1 MNKVFSMLLN
11 KDNPSPQRLAEY
23 LKADKFMLN
32 LIFIHWILVSTATA
46 YLFDA
51 FILGIF
57 GGGVLYITTLIGY
70 KYFKGT
76 STFRILVAIVL
87 LSYTVI
93 MIQQSFG
100 RIEMHFHVFIALS
113 FFVIYRDMKALTA
126 GALFIAVHHL
136 IFNYLQLFEVEI
148 FSTPIVVF
156 NYGCGIDIVLLHA
169 AFVIFEWV
177 VLSIIIADKEEDYI
191 AIINMQNSLK
201 EMNENLEIKV
211 EERTKELSKSNKN
224 IQDSIEYASLIQH
237 AILPEQE
244 LINSIFNDS
253 FIFWQPSETVG
264 GDIYFATELNNKNE
278 ILIMVIDG
286 AGHGVPGA
294 FVTMLVK
301 AIETQIMA
309 DIANDKLKPSPAK
322 ILEFFNRSIKTM
334 LKQEKGSK
342 SNAGF
347 DGGVL
352 YYNKDTKVCKYAG
365 AKTPLYV
372 VNNNELKI
380 YKSDKLNVGFIRSKV
395 TQEFTEYD
403 VDIQDGS
410 QLYILTDGYSDQ
422 PNKEGKIY
430 DLNGVED
437 LILDMSKKSFSE
449 QKLIIL
455 DEFEKFKGDTK
466 QIDDVT
472 VVGLQL

>member
-1 MNKVFSMLLN
+1 MNKVFSMLLE
-11 KDNPSPQRLAEY
+11 KDNPTPQRLAEY
-23 LKADKFMLN
+23 LKADKFMLK
-32 LIFIHWILVSTATA
+32 LIFVHWILVAVATGYLLDA
-46 YLFDA
+46 YV
-51 FILGIF
+51 LGIV
-57 GGGVLYITTLIGY
+57 GGGVLFFTTLIGY

-76 STFRILVAIVL
+76 SIFRILVAIVL

-93 MIQQSFG
+93 MIQQSLG

-136 IFNYLQLFEVEI
+136 IFNYLQFYEVEF
-148 FSTPIVVF
+148 FSAPIVVF
-156 NYGCGIDIVLLHA
+156 NYGCGLDIVLLHA

-177 VLSIIIADKEEDYI
+177 VLSIIIAGKENDYLE
-191 AIINMQNSLK
+191 IINMQNRLQ
-201 EMNENLEIKV
+201 EMNESLEEKV
-211 EERTKELSKSNKN
+211 QERTKALSKSNKN

-237 AILPEQE
+237 SILPEQE
-244 LINSIFNDS
+244 VINFYFNDS
-253 FIFWQPSETVG
+253 FIFWKPAETVG
-264 GDIYFATELNNKNE
+264 GDIYFATQLKSKDE

-309 DIANDKLKPSPAK
+309 EIANDKLSPSPAQ
-322 ILEFFNRSIKTM
+322 ILAYFNKSIKEM

-347 DGGVL
+347 DGGIL
-352 YYNKDTKVCKYAG
+352 YYNKKTKVCKYAG

-372 VNNNELKI
+372 VSNNELKI
-380 YKSDKLNVGFIRSKV
+380 YKSDKKSIGFIRSKIN
-395 TQEFTEYD
+395 QEFTEYD
-403 VDIQDGS
+403 VILEEDT

-422 PNKEGKIY
+422 PNKNRKKY
-430 DLNGVED
+430 DLDGVEK
-437 LILDMSKKSFSE
+437 LILKMSKENFSK
-449 QKLIIL
+449 QKMIL
-455 DEFEKFKGDTK
+455 VNEFETFREKEK
-466 QIDDVT
+466 QIDDIT
-472 VVGLQL
+472 VIGIKV